1 MYLST
6 PTDTQ
11 LVELMTWFSTQAELD
26 IWSGP
31 EFRFPFD
38 LEQFKCD
45 LKLSTLASF
54 SLLSAQSELL
64 GFGQYYL
71 RSGRCHLA
79 RLVIN
84 PHLRGQ
90 GVARHLIAQLM
101 AKGTADLKTNACSL
115 FVLEHNHSAIKSYQ
129 KLGFSFACYPENI
142 PLENVLYMILNKSSV
157 SDTLKDNK

>member
-1 MYLST
+1 MAMHLST

-11 LVELMTWFSTQAELD
+11 LVELMAWFSTQAELD

-54 SLLSAQSELL
+54 SLLSAQSQLL

-90 GVARHLIAQLM
+90 GIAGHLIAQLM
-101 AKGTADLKTNACSL
+101 AKGMADLKAKSCSL

-129 KLGFSFACYPENI
+129 KLGFSFACYPEKI
-142 PLENVLYMILNKSSV
+142 PLEDVLYMILDKPLV
-157 SDTLKDNK
+157 IDK